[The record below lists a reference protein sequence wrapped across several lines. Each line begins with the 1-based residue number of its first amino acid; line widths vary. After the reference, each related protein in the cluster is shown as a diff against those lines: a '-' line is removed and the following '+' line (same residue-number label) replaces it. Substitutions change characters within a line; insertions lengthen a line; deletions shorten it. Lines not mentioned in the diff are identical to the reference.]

1 MNVRGYIKVG
11 QETWKIQVSNEKN
24 GCLGYIGDEQL
35 PRYIGSMKN
44 HDKESLLTNRYT
56 VIECIFFLF
65 RGSVGYLIEN

>member
-1 MNVRGYIKVG
+1 MFSSFFFRKKLDCPKPTLWQANRPHDVRGYIKVG

-44 HDKESLLTNRYT
+44 HDKDPY
-56 VIECIFFLF
+56 
-65 RGSVGYLIEN
+65 